1 MMTIIINGHH
11 GCYLA
16 LKMVSNIL
24 KKAKDE
30 NLRKSKHN
38 SLTLLLLSP
47 MELLY

>member
-1 MMTIIINGHH
+1 MTIIMNG
-11 GCYLA
+11 
-16 LKMVSNIL
+16 NIL

-30 NLRKSKHN
+30 NLRKSEYN